1 MTQVTVH
8 QAKTHLSKLINKA
21 LEGEEV
27 VIAKRDKPVVRLA
40 VVRPEKGSRQIGWGK
55 GLVTYIAPDF
65 DEPLDDFAEY
75 TETAEEEQ
83 ARLSRGKNSGR
94 RSK

>member
-27 VIAKRDKPVVRLA
+27 VIAKRDEPLVRLQVVRS
-40 VVRPEKGSRQIGWGK
+40 RKGQRRLGWAK
-55 GLVTYIAPDF
+55 GLVTVYLTRF
-65 DEPLDDFAEY
+65 
-75 TETAEEEQ
+75 
-83 ARLSRGKNSGR
+83 
-94 RSK
+94 

>member
-40 VVRPEKGSRQIGWGK
+40 V
-55 GLVTYIAPDF
+55 D
-65 DEPLDDFAEY
+65 
-75 TETAEEEQ
+75 
-83 ARLSRGKNSGR
+83 
-94 RSK
+94 